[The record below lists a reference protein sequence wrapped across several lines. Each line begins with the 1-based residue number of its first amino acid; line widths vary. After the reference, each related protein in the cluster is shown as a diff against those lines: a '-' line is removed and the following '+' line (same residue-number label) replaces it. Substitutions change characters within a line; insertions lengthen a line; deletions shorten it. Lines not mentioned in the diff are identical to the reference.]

1 MIAGLVA
8 FWVLA
13 AIFEAIG
20 FTRHRYV
27 ARGLAGLLTIAGA
40 CIGTGYQHWW
50 QVLIG
55 IGAAFVYLQTLRKS
69 PDKSGQNRNE
79 ELFASPF
86 RSPIGR
92 WP

>member
-1 MIAGLVA
+1 VILGLVA

-20 FTRHRYV
+20 STRHRYV
-27 ARGLAGLLTIAGA
+27 ARGLAALITIAGA
-40 CIGTGYQHWW
+40 YIGTGYQHWW

-55 IGAAFVYLQTLRKS
+55 IGAAFVYLQTLRKP
-69 PDKSGQNRNE
+69 PDKSGKNQNE

-86 RSPIGR
+86 RSPMGR